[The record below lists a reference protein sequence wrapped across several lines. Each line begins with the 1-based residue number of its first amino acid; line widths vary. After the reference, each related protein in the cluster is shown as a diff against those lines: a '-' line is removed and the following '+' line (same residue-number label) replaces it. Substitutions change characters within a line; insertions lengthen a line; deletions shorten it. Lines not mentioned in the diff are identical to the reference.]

1 MCNRDHPDDVDVRSM
16 DIWEKRCKG
25 NKTRKK
31 ENGANE
37 KRPKKGRILTL
48 SKIGITKSKDHGTSI
63 QNAGLEYFC
72 NTYFKLEKEL
82 LIRAQY
88 FFDKGSI

>member
-1 MCNRDHPDDVDVRSM
+1 MFKPSPSQPQSPAKLPETDQKEVTSVLD
-16 DIWEKRCKG
+16 
-25 NKTRKK
+25 

>member
-1 MCNRDHPDDVDVRSM
+1 MMWMLGRWIFGRKDAKEIRP
-16 DIWEKRCKG
+16 EK
-25 NKTRKK
+25 KK
-31 ENGANE
+31 MALMK